1 MPEALIVT
9 TLRTPIGRATKGSL
23 RDVRPDD
30 LVADVIA
37 ETVRR
42 SGIDPALIADHALGT
57 AYPEGKQGANLARR
71 ASLLAGLPVG
81 LPGSTINRFC
91 ASSLQAVRVAAHAL
105 WSGEADAYLVSGV
118 ESISQVGRTT
128 RDEDKHPAFT
138 DGALSDGGLSDV
150 YVPMGVTA
158 ENVAEQFH
166 VSREAMDEFAL
177 TSHRKAIAAI
187 DAGVL
192 ARDIVPVRLPDGTV
206 VSADD
211 GPRRDTSLERLAGL
225 KPVFREGG
233 SVTAGNSCP
242 LNDGAAA
249 AVLVTGE
256 TAQREGL
263 TPRAR
268 VLGTAVSGVDP
279 SIMGVGPIEAIR
291 TVLRRAKLTISDI
304 DVVEFNEAFAAQVLA
319 VSNEIGIDPA
329 QLNPSG
335 GAIALGHPFGMTGIR
350 LLCNLLTNLDERNGR
365 YGLATLCVGGGQG
378 MAVLVER
385 L

>member
-9 TLRTPIGRATKGSL
+9 ALRTPIGRAGKGSL

-30 LVADVIA
+30 LVAGVIA

-42 SGIDPALIADHALGT
+42 SGLDPELLADHALGT

-71 ASLLAGLPVG
+71 ASLLAGLPAS

-91 ASSLQAVRVAAHAL
+91 ASSLQAIRVATHAL
-105 WSGEADAYLVSGV
+105 WSGEAAAYLASGV

-128 RDEDKHPAFT
+128 REEDKHPAFGT
-138 DGALSDGGLSDV
+138 GALSDV
-150 YVPMGVTA
+150 YVPMGITA
-158 ENVAEQFH
+158 ENVAEQFGI
-166 VSREAMDEFAL
+166 SRQDMDEFAL
-177 TSHRKAIAAI
+177 GSHRKAVAAA

-192 ARDIVPVRLPDGTV
+192 AAGIAPVVLPDGTIAA
-206 VSADD
+206 ADD
-211 GPRRDTSLERLAGL
+211 GPRRDTSLKRLAAL
-225 KPVFREGG
+225 QPVFRPGG
-233 SVTAGNSCP
+233 LVTAGNSCP

-249 AVLVTGE
+249 AVLVTDE
-256 TAQREGL
+256 LAERAGL

-268 VLGTAVSGVDP
+268 IVATAVSGVDP

-291 TVLRRAKLTISDI
+291 EVLRRAKLTIEDI

-319 VSNEIGIDPA
+319 VTRAVGIDPA

-350 LLCNLLTNLDERNGR
+350 LLVTLLANLDQRGGR
-365 YGLATLCVGGGQG
+365 RGLATLCVGGGQG
-378 MAVLVER
+378 MAVLIER
-385 L
+385 C

>member
-9 TLRTPIGRATKGSL
+9 ALRTPIGRAGKGSL

-30 LVADVIA
+30 LVAGVIA

-42 SGIDPALIADHALGT
+42 SSLDPELLADHALGT

-105 WSGEADAYLVSGV
+105 WSGEADAYLASGV
-118 ESISQVGRTT
+118 ESVSQVGRTT
-128 RDEDKHPAFT
+128 RDEDKHPAF
-138 DGALSDGGLSDV
+138 GSGPLSDV
-150 YVPMGVTA
+150 YIPMGLTA
-158 ENVAEQFH
+158 ENVAEQFGI
-166 VSREAMDEFAL
+166 SRHDMDEFAL
-177 TSHRKAIAAI
+177 GSHRKAVAAA

-192 ARDIVPVRLPDGTV
+192 TAGIVPVVLPDGSV
-206 VSADD
+206 VAADD
-211 GPRRDTSLERLAGL
+211 GPRRDTSLERLAAL
-225 KPVFREGG
+225 PPAFRPQGT
-233 SVTAGNSCP
+233 VTAGNSCP

-249 AVLVTGE
+249 AVLVTDE
-256 TAQREGL
+256 LAERAGL

-268 VLGTAVSGVDP
+268 IVATAVSGVDP
-279 SIMGVGPIEAIR
+279 TIMGVGPIEAIR
-291 TVLRRAKLTISDI
+291 EVLRRTGLTIEDI

-319 VSNEIGIDPA
+319 VTRAVGIDPA

-350 LLCNLLTNLDERNGR
+350 LIVTLLANLDRCGGR
-365 YGLATLCVGGGQG
+365 RGLATLCVGGGQG
-378 MAVLVER
+378 MAVLIER
-385 L
+385 C

>member
-9 TLRTPIGRATKGSL
+9 ALRTPIGRAGKGSL

-71 ASLLAGLPVG
+71 ATLLAGLPAG

-91 ASSLQAVRVAAHAL
+91 ASSLQAVRVATHAL

-128 RDEDKHPAFT
+128 KDEDKHPAFT
-138 DGALSDGGLSDV
+138 DGPLSDV

-166 VSREAMDEFAL
+166 VTRLAMDEFAL
-177 TSHRKAIAAI
+177 DSHRKAIAAI

-192 ARDIVPVRLPDGTV
+192 ARDILPVRLADGTLV
-206 VSADD
+206 ETDD
-211 GPRRDTSLERLAGL
+211 GPRRDTSMERLAAL
-225 KPVFREGG
+225 QPAFRAGG
-233 SVTAGNSCP
+233 TVTAGNSCP

-249 AVLVTGE
+249 AVLVTSE
-256 TAQREGL
+256 TAEREGL

-268 VLGTAVSGVDP
+268 VLHTAVSGVDP

-291 TVLRRAKLTISDI
+291 EVLRRAKLIISDI

-319 VSNEIGIDPA
+319 VSKEIGIDPA

-350 LLCNLLTNLDERNGR
+350 LLCNLLTDLDERNGR

-378 MAVLVER
+378 MVVLVER

>member
-9 TLRTPIGRATKGSL
+9 ALRTPIGRAVKGSL

-30 LVADVIA
+30 LVAGVIA

-91 ASSLQAVRVAAHAL
+91 ASSLQAVRVATHAL

-128 RDEDKHPAFT
+128 KDEDKHPAFT
-138 DGALSDGGLSDV
+138 DGPLSDV
-150 YVPMGVTA
+150 YVPMGITA

-166 VSREAMDEFAL
+166 ISRQAMDEFAL
-177 TSHRKAIAAI
+177 HSHRKAVAAI

-192 ARDIVPVRLPDGTV
+192 ARDILPVRLPDGTV
-206 VSADD
+206 VETDD
-211 GPRRDTSLERLAGL
+211 GPRRDTSLERLATL
-225 KPVFREGG
+225 QPVFREGG

-249 AVLVTGE
+249 AIMVTSE
-256 TAQREGL
+256 TAEREGL

-268 VLGTAVSGVDP
+268 VLHTAVSGVDP

-291 TVLRRAKLTISDI
+291 EVLRRAKLTISDI

-350 LLCNLLTNLDERNGR
+350 LLCNLLTNLDERSGR

>member
-1 MPEALIVT
+1 MPEVLIVT
-9 TLRTPIGRATKGSL
+9 ALRTSIGRAGKGSL

-30 LVADVIA
+30 LVAGVIA

-42 SGIDPALIADHALGT
+42 SGLDPELLADHALGT
-57 AYPEGKQGANLARR
+57 AYPEGKQGSNLARR
-71 ASLLAGLPVG
+71 ASLLAGLPVT

-105 WSGEADAYLVSGV
+105 WSGEADAYLASGV

-128 RDEDKHPAFT
+128 REEDKHPAF
-138 DGALSDGGLSDV
+138 GAGELSDV
-150 YVPMGVTA
+150 YVPMGITA
-158 ENVAEQFH
+158 ENVAAQYGI
-166 VSREAMDEFAL
+166 SRPDMDEFAL
-177 TSHRKAIAAI
+177 GSHRKAVAAA

-192 ARDIVPVRLPDGTV
+192 AAGIVPVVLPDGSV

-211 GPRRDTSLERLAGL
+211 GPRRDTSLEKLASL
-225 KPVFREGG
+225 HPAFREEG

-256 TAQREGL
+256 LAERQGL
-263 TPRAR
+263 VPRAR
-268 VLGTAVSGVDP
+268 IVATAVSGVDP
-279 SIMGVGPIEAIR
+279 AVMGVGPIEAIR
-291 TVLRRAKLTISDI
+291 EVLRRARLTIEDI

-319 VSNEIGIDPA
+319 VARTVGINEA

-350 LLCNLLTNLDERNGR
+350 LLVTLLENLDRCGGR
-365 YGLATLCVGGGQG
+365 RGLATLCVGGGQG

-385 L
+385 C

>member
-1 MPEALIVT
+1 MAMPEALIVT
-9 TLRTPIGRATKGSL
+9 ALRTPIGRAGKGSL

-42 SGIDPALIADHALGT
+42 SGVDPALFADHALGT
-57 AYPEGKQGANLARR
+57 AYPEGRQGANLARR

-91 ASSLQAVRVAAHAL
+91 ASSLQAVRVATHAL

-138 DGALSDGGLSDV
+138 AGTLSDV
-150 YVPMGVTA
+150 YVPMGITA
-158 ENVAEQFH
+158 ENVAEQYQI
-166 VSREAMDEFAL
+166 SRAAMDEFAL
-177 TSHRKAIAAI
+177 ASHRKAVAAV
-187 DAGVL
+187 DSGVL
-192 ARDIVPVRLPDGTV
+192 ARDILPVRLPDGSV
-206 VSADD
+206 VEADD
-211 GPRRDTSLERLAGL
+211 GPRRDTSLERLATL
-225 KPVFREGG
+225 QPVFREGG

-249 AVLVTGE
+249 AVLVTDE
-256 TAQREGL
+256 TASREGL

-268 VLGTAVSGVDP
+268 VLHTAVSGVDP
-279 SIMGVGPIEAIR
+279 AIMGVGPIEAIR
-291 TVLRRAKLTISDI
+291 TVLRRAKLTIDDI

-329 QLNPSG
+329 QLNPAG

-365 YGLATLCVGGGQG
+365 FGLATLCVGGGQG

>member
-1 MPEALIVT
+1 MPAALIAT
-9 TLRTPIGRATKGSL
+9 ALRTPIGRAVKGSL

-30 LVADVIA
+30 LVAGVIA

-42 SGIDPALIADHALGT
+42 SGLDPELFADHALGT

-91 ASSLQAVRVAAHAL
+91 ASSLQAVRVATHAL
-105 WSGEADAYLVSGV
+105 WSGEAAAYLVSGV

-128 RDEDKHPAFT
+128 SEEDKHPAF
-138 DGALSDGGLSDV
+138 GAGALSDV
-150 YVPMGVTA
+150 YVPMGMTA
-158 ENVAEQFH
+158 ENVAEQFGI
-166 VSREAMDEFAL
+166 SRQDMDEFAL
-177 TSHRKAIAAI
+177 GSHRKAVAAQ

-192 ARDIVPVRLPDGTV
+192 ASGIVPVVLPDGAV
-206 VSADD
+206 AQADD
-211 GPRRDTSLERLAGL
+211 GPRRDTSLERLAAL
-225 KPVFREGG
+225 QPAFRPGG
-233 SVTAGNSCP
+233 AVTAGNSCP

-249 AVLVTGE
+249 TVLVTE
-256 TAQREGL
+256 ELAERAGL

-268 VLGTAVSGVDP
+268 IVATAVSGVDP

-291 TVLRRAKLTISDI
+291 EVLRRTKLTIEDI

-319 VSNEIGIDPA
+319 VTRAVGIDPA
-329 QLNPSG
+329 QLNPAG

-350 LLCNLLTNLDERNGR
+350 LIVTLLANLDRCGGR
-365 YGLATLCVGGGQG
+365 RGLATLCVGGGQG
-378 MAVLVER
+378 MAVLIER
-385 L
+385 C

>member
-1 MPEALIVT
+1 MPAALIAT
-9 TLRTPIGRATKGSL
+9 ALRTPIGRAGKGSL
-23 RDVRPDD
+23 REARPDD
-30 LVADVIA
+30 LVAGVIA

-42 SGIDPALIADHALGT
+42 SGLDPGLIADHALGT

-71 ASLLAGLPVG
+71 ASLLAGLPVT

-91 ASSLQAVRVAAHAL
+91 ASSLQAMRVAAHAL
-105 WSGEADAYLVSGV
+105 WSGEAAAYLVSGV

-128 RDEDKHPAFT
+128 REEDKHPAF
-138 DGALSDGGLSDV
+138 GAGALSDV
-150 YVPMGVTA
+150 YVPMGMTA
-158 ENVAEQFH
+158 ENVAEMFGIT
-166 VSREAMDEFAL
+166 RPEMDEFAL
-177 TSHRKAIAAI
+177 GSHRKAVAAQ

-192 ARDIVPVRLPDGTV
+192 AAGIVPVVLPDGTIV
-206 VSADD
+206 QADD
-211 GPRRDTSLERLAGL
+211 GPRRDTSLERLAAL
-225 KPVFREGG
+225 QPAFRPGG

-249 AVLVTGE
+249 AVIVTDE
-256 TAQREGL
+256 VAEREGL

-268 VLGTAVSGVDP
+268 IVASAVSGVDP

-291 TVLRRAKLTISDI
+291 EVLRRTRLTIDDI

-319 VSNEIGIDPA
+319 VTRQVGIDPA

-350 LLCNLLTNLDERNGR
+350 LIVTLLANLDRCGGR
-365 YGLATLCVGGGQG
+365 RGLATLCVGGGQG
-378 MAVLVER
+378 MAMLIER
-385 L
+385 V

>member
-42 SGIDPALIADHALGT
+42 SGVDPALIADHALGT

-91 ASSLQAVRVAAHAL
+91 ASSLQAVRVATHAL

-138 DGALSDGGLSDV
+138 DGALSDV

-249 AVLVTGE
+249 AVMVTEE
-256 TAQREGL
+256 TAEREGL

-291 TVLRRAKLTISDI
+291 TVLRRAKLTIADI

-319 VSNEIGIDPA
+319 VSTEIGIDPA

>member
-9 TLRTPIGRATKGSL
+9 ALRTPIGRAVKGSL

-30 LVADVIA
+30 LVAGVIA

-42 SGIDPALIADHALGT
+42 SGLDAELLADHALGT

-71 ASLLAGLPVG
+71 ASLLAGLPVS

-91 ASSLQAVRVAAHAL
+91 ASSLQAIRVAAHAL
-105 WSGEADAYLVSGV
+105 WSGEAVAYLASGV

-128 RDEDKHPAFT
+128 REDDKHPAFGT
-138 DGALSDGGLSDV
+138 GTLSDV
-150 YVPMGVTA
+150 YMPMGITA
-158 ENVAEQFH
+158 ENVAERFGITRQD
-166 VSREAMDEFAL
+166 MDEFAL
-177 TSHRKAIAAI
+177 GSHRKAVAAL

-192 ARDIVPVRLPDGTV
+192 ATGIVPVVLPDGTV
-206 VSADD
+206 ALSDD
-211 GPRRDTSLERLAGL
+211 GPRRDTSLERLAAL
-225 KPVFREGG
+225 QPAFRPGG
-233 SVTAGNSCP
+233 TVTAGNSCP

-249 AVLVTGE
+249 AVLVTDE
-256 TAQREGL
+256 LAEREGL

-268 VLGTAVSGVDP
+268 IVATAVSGVDP
-279 SIMGVGPIEAIR
+279 AIMGVGPIGAIR
-291 TVLRRAKLTISDI
+291 EVLRRTRLTIEDI

-319 VSNEIGIDPA
+319 VTREVGIDPA

-350 LLCNLLTNLDERNGR
+350 LIVTLLANLDWCGGR
-365 YGLATLCVGGGQG
+365 RGLATLCVGGGQG
-378 MAVLVER
+378 MAVLIER
-385 L
+385 C

>member
-1 MPEALIVT
+1 MPEVLIVT
-9 TLRTPIGRATKGSL
+9 ALRTPIGRAGKGSL

-30 LVADVIA
+30 LVAGVIA

-42 SGIDPALIADHALGT
+42 SGLDPELLADHALGT
-57 AYPEGKQGANLARR
+57 AYPEGKQGSNLARR
-71 ASLLAGLPVG
+71 ASLLAGLPVT

-105 WSGEADAYLVSGV
+105 WSGEADAYLASGV

-128 RDEDKHPAFT
+128 REEDKHPAF
-138 DGALSDGGLSDV
+138 GAGELSDV
-150 YVPMGVTA
+150 YVPMGITA
-158 ENVAEQFH
+158 ENVAAQFGI
-166 VSREAMDEFAL
+166 SRPDMDEFAL
-177 TSHRKAIAAI
+177 GSHRKAVAAA

-192 ARDIVPVRLPDGTV
+192 AAGIVPVVLPDGSV

-211 GPRRDTSLERLAGL
+211 GPRRDTSLEKLASL
-225 KPVFREGG
+225 RPAFREEG

-256 TAQREGL
+256 LAERQGL
-263 TPRAR
+263 VPRAR
-268 VLGTAVSGVDP
+268 IVATAVSGVDP
-279 SIMGVGPIEAIR
+279 TVMGVGPIEAIR
-291 TVLRRAKLTISDI
+291 EVLRRARLTIEDI

-319 VSNEIGIDPA
+319 VARTVGINEA

-350 LLCNLLTNLDERNGR
+350 LLVTLLENLDRCGGR
-365 YGLATLCVGGGQG
+365 RGLATLCVGGGQG

-385 L
+385 C

>member
-1 MPEALIVT
+1 MSEALIVT
-9 TLRTPIGRATKGSL
+9 ALRTPIGRASKGSL

-30 LVADVIA
+30 LVAGVIA

-91 ASSLQAVRVAAHAL
+91 ASSLQAVRVATHAL

-128 RDEDKHPAFT
+128 KDEDKHPAFT
-138 DGALSDGGLSDV
+138 DGPLSDV
-150 YVPMGVTA
+150 YVPMGITA

-166 VSREAMDEFAL
+166 ISRQAMDEFAL
-177 TSHRKAIAAI
+177 HSHRKAVAAT

-192 ARDIVPVRLPDGTV
+192 ARDILPVRLPDGTV
-206 VSADD
+206 VGTDD
-211 GPRRDTSLERLAGL
+211 GPRRDTSLERLATL
-225 KPVFREGG
+225 QPVFRDGG

-249 AVLVTGE
+249 AIMVTSE
-256 TAQREGL
+256 TAEREGL

-268 VLGTAVSGVDP
+268 VLHTAVSGVDP

-291 TVLRRAKLTISDI
+291 EVLRRAKLTIADI

-350 LLCNLLTNLDERNGR
+350 LLCNLLTNLDERSGR

>member
-9 TLRTPIGRATKGSL
+9 ALRTPIGRAGKGSL

-30 LVADVIA
+30 LVAGVIA

-42 SGIDPALIADHALGT
+42 SGLDPELLADHALGT

-71 ASLLAGLPVG
+71 ASLLAGLPAS

-91 ASSLQAVRVAAHAL
+91 ASSLQAIRVATHAL
-105 WSGEADAYLVSGV
+105 WSGEAAAYLASGV

-128 RDEDKHPAFT
+128 REEDKHPAFGT
-138 DGALSDGGLSDV
+138 GALSDV
-150 YVPMGVTA
+150 YVPMGITA
-158 ENVAEQFH
+158 ENVAEQFGI
-166 VSREAMDEFAL
+166 SRQDMDEFAL
-177 TSHRKAIAAI
+177 GSHRKAVAAA

-192 ARDIVPVRLPDGTV
+192 AAGIAPVVLPDGTIAA
-206 VSADD
+206 ADD
-211 GPRRDTSLERLAGL
+211 GPRRDTSLERLAAL
-225 KPVFREGG
+225 QPVFRPGG
-233 SVTAGNSCP
+233 LVTAGNSCP

-249 AVLVTGE
+249 AVLVTDE
-256 TAQREGL
+256 LAERAGL

-268 VLGTAVSGVDP
+268 IVATAVSGVDP

-291 TVLRRAKLTISDI
+291 EVLRRAKLTIEDI

-319 VSNEIGIDPA
+319 VTRAVGIDPA

-350 LLCNLLTNLDERNGR
+350 LLVTLLANLDQRGGR
-365 YGLATLCVGGGQG
+365 RGLATLCVGGGQG
-378 MAVLVER
+378 MAVLIER
-385 L
+385 C

>member
-9 TLRTPIGRATKGSL
+9 ALRTPIGRAVKGSL
-23 RDVRPDD
+23 RDARPDD
-30 LVADVIA
+30 LVAGVIA

-42 SGIDPALIADHALGT
+42 SGLDPELFSDHALGT

-81 LPGSTINRFC
+81 LPGSTVNRFC
-91 ASSLQAVRVAAHAL
+91 ASSLQAVRLATHAL
-105 WSGEADAYLVSGV
+105 WSGESAAYLASGV

-128 RDEDKHPAFT
+128 REEDKHPAF
-138 DGALSDGGLSDV
+138 GAGALSDV
-150 YVPMGVTA
+150 YVPMGITA
-158 ENVAEQFH
+158 ENVAEQFGI
-166 VSREAMDEFAL
+166 SRDDMDEFAL
-177 TSHRKAIAAI
+177 ASHRKAVAAQ

-192 ARDIVPVRLPDGTV
+192 AAGIVPVVLPDGTV
-206 VSADD
+206 AATDD

-225 KPVFREGG
+225 KPVFRPGG
-233 SVTAGNSCP
+233 TVTAGNSCP

-256 TAQREGL
+256 LAEREGL

-268 VLGTAVSGVDP
+268 IVATAVSGVDP
-279 SIMGVGPIEAIR
+279 SVMGVGPIEAIR
-291 TVLRRAKLTISDI
+291 EVLRRTGLTIEDI

-319 VSNEIGIDPA
+319 VQRAVGIDPA

-350 LLCNLLTNLDERNGR
+350 LIVTLLANLDRCGGR
-365 YGLATLCVGGGQG
+365 RGLATLCVGGGQG
-378 MAVLVER
+378 MAVLIER
-385 L
+385 C

>member
-1 MPEALIVT
+1 MPDALIVT
-9 TLRTPIGRATKGSL
+9 ALRTPIGRASKGSL
-23 RDVRPDD
+23 REVRPDD
-30 LVADVIA
+30 LVAGVIA

-42 SGIDPALIADHALGT
+42 SGLDPALIADHALGT

-71 ASLLAGLPVG
+71 ASLLAGLPVT

-91 ASSLQAVRVAAHAL
+91 ASSLQATRVAAHAL

-128 RDEDKHPAFT
+128 REEDKHPAF
-138 DGALSDGGLSDV
+138 GSGPLSDV
-150 YVPMGVTA
+150 YVPMGITA
-158 ENVAEQFH
+158 ENVAGRFGI
-166 VSREAMDEFAL
+166 SRRDMDEFAL
-177 TSHRKAIAAI
+177 DSQRKAVAAQ
-187 DAGVL
+187 DTGVL
-192 ARDIVPVRLPDGTV
+192 AAGIVPVVLPDGTTV
-206 VSADD
+206 QTDD
-211 GPRRDTSLERLAGL
+211 GPRRDTSMERLAAL
-225 KPVFREGG
+225 QPAFREGG
-233 SVTAGNSCP
+233 TVTAGNSCP

-256 TAQREGL
+256 LAEREGL

-268 VLGTAVSGVDP
+268 IVATAVSGVDP
-279 SIMGVGPIEAIR
+279 SVMGVGPIEAIR
-291 TVLRRAKLTISDI
+291 EVLRRTKLTIEDI

-319 VSNEIGIDPA
+319 VTRAVGIDPA

-350 LLCNLLTNLDERNGR
+350 LIVTLLANLGQRGGR
-365 YGLATLCVGGGQG
+365 WGLATLCVGGGQG
-378 MAVLVER
+378 MAMLIER